1 MDRSPGSPQWRY
13 SLCWSE
19 RQCWLAFSGT
29 PQSYWDWW
37 MGRVERGRWG
47 GGGGGMEGGM
57 EGGGGVSACLDIV
70 YAALGAWG

>member
-13 SLCWSE
+13 SLCWAV

-29 PQSYWDWW
+29 RQSYWDWW

-47 GGGGGMEGGM
+47 GGGGG
-57 EGGGGVSACLDIV
+57 SACLDIV
-70 YAALGAWG
+70 YATRGAWG